1 MPRSTRARCFTPTA
15 ARRPRR
21 KALRRSRVGA
31 PWRLAPSARESKQVE
46 PVVLVGDVDESAGV
60 RKDVFRLRDERAGR
74 KHASPFQRIG
84 RYELTDLARKSWV
97 RDVVDPKS
105 SVEPREQ
112 CEVLPIEVRGVA
124 LRLVEVVRAEAAT
137 SFAEIAVRR
146 SRWRSRK
153 WKQGNEPRRPLFRDV
168 DNACQAHLPPAV
180 LLDRVRGPGDV
191 APPLRPY
198 CPC

>member
-1 MPRSTRARCFTPTA
+1 
-15 ARRPRR
+15 
-21 KALRRSRVGA
+21 
-31 PWRLAPSARESKQVE
+31 
-46 PVVLVGDVDESAGV
+46 SAGV
-60 RKDVFRLRDERAGR
+60 RQDVFRLRHEPAGR

-97 RDVVDPKS
+97 RDVVDPES

-146 SRWRSRK
+146 SRWRCRK
-153 WKQGNEPRRPLFRDV
+153 WKQGNETRRPLFGDV
-168 DNACQAHLPPAV
+168 DKACQAERLVAV
-180 LLDRVRGPGDV
+180 LLDRFGVHGDEAAPVERYRRVCGDDRIEWRREVEPAHERRRGWIGNV
-191 APPLRPY
+191 
-198 CPC
+198 